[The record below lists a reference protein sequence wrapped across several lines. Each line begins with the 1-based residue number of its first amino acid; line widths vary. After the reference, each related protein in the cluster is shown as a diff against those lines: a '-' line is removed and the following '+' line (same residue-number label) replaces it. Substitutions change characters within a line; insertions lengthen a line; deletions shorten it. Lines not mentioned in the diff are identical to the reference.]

1 MKVNQ
6 MIKTAFPLLAAAL
19 LAACATKSNVKADGT
34 TDPRGRAPHF
44 RTMTTCVAIAELSH
58 RSHA

>member
-34 TDPRGRAPHF
+34 TDEPVWPKP
-44 RTMTTCVAIAELSH
+44 VP
-58 RSHA
+58 